1 MRAVL
6 LALFMLAASF
16 AAVAG
21 EADVIAVA
29 VERDPGTEDVFNFR
43 VTILSNDID
52 ENYRAEAFEILA
64 PDGRVLGRQ
73 EVTYTQGEQPFTQG
87 EQPFTREIEN
97 LKIPLGI
104 DRVTVR
110 VFHKPRGYDGQA
122 VTIRLPR

>member
-73 EVTYTQGEQPFTQG
+73 EVTYTQGEQPFT
-87 EQPFTREIEN
+87 REIEN